1 MGRASVAAAGFA
13 LVGGA
18 PADPG
23 GAVHISPDA
32 DRFGRVLL
40 ACVEPVDLSPRG
52 VELAAVALRAM
63 QETFVAIPGSP
74 ADALAAA
81 FAAAN
86 AALIAEN
93 RPQATGRWERRVCV
107 GASAIAVAGRDIVVV
122 QAAPSQ
128 AILVQDGR
136 VYPFPDVASWR
147 GDFQPETPLAESHP
161 LGFGEEAVFRLYES
175 RAAPGDLIALCA
187 TSVGRILARD
197 EDAIVELYGSGLLT
211 EDLEGSVDR
220 LERLLATH
228 EIADGFAVVAS
239 IARLPRKS
247 MWRAAKPRA
256 LRGAD
261 GLKPSSPAGGPR
273 AATPAS
279 ASRVRI
285 IETIP
290 GDPLVRAAQRPSRFD
305 AVRDWA
311 ADLAELLSA
320 SRQRPHVHPS
330 RERALAAPGALSVR
344 RYRESSG
351 LPAEWRAN
359 LPRGPGMRAPARL
372 LAVSLVLFVALGG
385 TGIAAVRQREREAQA
400 EAALVAADA
409 ALRSAQE
416 SAGASMTAVA
426 QAERAVA
433 AARAAGAADQALT
446 PRVQELARVRD
457 DVWKIR
463 RLGEVVRLGALPQEA
478 GGGARLALAGQT
490 LYLAADNLYEVDLDG
505 GTLVALLSRGDRV
518 GDVEVGAIRHIS
530 IDDGH
535 VVASDGA
542 AMFRRDRSGAWQ
554 VQPLAVADVGGLRAD
569 APLVAWGDAAYGL
582 SRQGDIVRF
591 DSSSGG
597 ATASTW
603 AGAAETPDL
612 ELTRDMVIDGRIHV
626 LLEDGRTL
634 TFSRGALVGTLSPFI
649 APVLSAPSFLA
660 PGPFANAFYI
670 VDRDGTIGQNT
681 GRIVRVDAAREAVQ
695 YLTPEPVA
703 GDPAS
708 LAVANALAAADDL
721 VVDELTGT
729 VHWVSGGEIWRA
741 TLPQS

>member
-23 GAVHISPDA
+23 AAVHISPDP

-40 ACVEPVDLSPRG
+40 ACVEPADLSPRG

-63 QETFVAIPGSP
+63 QETFGAIPGSP
-74 ADALAAA
+74 ADALTAA

-93 RPQATGRWERRVCV
+93 RAQATGRWERRVCV
-107 GASAIAVAGRDIVVV
+107 GASAIAVAGRDIVVA

-128 AILVQDGR
+128 AILVQDGQ
-136 VYPFPDVASWR
+136 VYPFPELASWR

-175 RAAPGDLIALCA
+175 QTAPGDLIALCA

-197 EDAIVELYGSGLLT
+197 EDAIVDLYGGGLLT
-211 EDLEGSVDR
+211 DDLEGSVDR
-220 LERLLATH
+220 LVRLLAAH

-239 IARLPRKS
+239 LARLPRKA
-247 MWRAAKPRA
+247 MWRTAKPRA
-256 LRGAD
+256 LRGAN
-261 GLKPSSPAGGPR
+261 GLEPASPASVPR
-273 AATPAS
+273 AATLAS
-279 ASRVRI
+279 ASSVRFS
-285 IETIP
+285 ETIP
-290 GDPLVRAAQRPSRFD
+290 SDPFDLAAQAAPRFD

-320 SRQRPHVHPS
+320 GRQRPHVHPS

-400 EAALVAADA
+400 EAALMAADA
-409 ALRSAQE
+409 ALHSAQE
-416 SAGASMTAVA
+416 STGASMTAVA
-426 QAERAVA
+426 EAERAVA
-433 AARAAGAADQALT
+433 AAQAAGAAEGALA
-446 PRVQELARVRD
+446 PREQELARVRD

-463 RLGEVVRLGALPQEA
+463 RLADVVRLGALPQEA
-478 GGGARLALAGQT
+478 GGAAKLALAGQT

-518 GDVEVGAIRHIS
+518 GDVEVGAIRHLS

-542 AMFRRDRSGAWQ
+542 AMYRRDRTGTWQ
-554 VQPLAVADVGGLRAD
+554 AQPLAVANVGGLRAD
-569 APLVAWGDAAYGL
+569 APLIAWGAAAYGL
-582 SRQGDIVRF
+582 SWQGDIVRF
-591 DSSSGG
+591 DTSSGG
-597 ATASTW
+597 ASASTW

-612 ELTRDMVIDGRIHV
+612 ELTRDMAIDGRIHV
-626 LLEDGRTL
+626 LLDDGRTL

-649 APVLSAPSFLA
+649 APALKAPSFLA
-660 PGPFANAFYI
+660 AAPFANAFYI
-670 VDRDGTIGQNT
+670 VDRDGTIGQNA
-681 GRIVRVDAAREAVQ
+681 GRIVRVDAAGEAVQ
-695 YLTPEPVA
+695 FLTPEPAA

-708 LAVANALAAADDL
+708 SAVASSLATADDL

-741 TLPQS
+741 TLPLA